1 MREPYWGVPLA
12 DFIHLKVRSA
22 YSLTEG
28 ANKVDKIV
36 SLAKEAGMPAVA
48 VTDRN
53 NLFGALEFS
62 QYAAKAGIQPIVG
75 VDLAI
80 RREEEGGVA
89 VASKL
94 LTVDWLTLL
103 AQNEDGYTN
112 LMRLVSRAHLDF
124 KAGSTAALPFDE
136 LVGQTEGLLAFSGSP
151 ASALGRLLGAGQG
164 PAAEHQLERLARLFD
179 GRLYLEVQ
187 RHGEDNERRIEGPL
201 IDLAYAKGLPLI
213 GTNDVHYP
221 KAAMHAAHDV
231 LLCIEQGA
239 HIDDPNRRRLSGEHY
254 FKSAEQMREVFADLP
269 EACDNT
275 LVVAQRCAYMPEPRK
290 PILPSYTK
298 LKGRSEGEA
307 LRDLARGGLDELRTL
322 GRLAANIEF
331 AKYEERLV
339 YELDMI
345 EKMGFA
351 GYFLIVADFIQW
363 AKDHDVPVGPGRGS
377 GAGSLVAWSLKI
389 TDLDPLRWGLLFER
403 FLNPERV
410 SMPDF
415 DIDFCQDKR
424 DRVIRYVRDEY
435 GHDRV
440 AAIITFGK
448 LQARAVLRDVGRV
461 LGMPYGQV
469 DRICKLV
476 PNNPANPVTLGK
488 ALETEDL
495 LKEQYNADEEIKRL
509 IDLALQLEGLFRN
522 ASTHAAGVVIGDRP
536 LDQLVPLFRDTDS
549 KESLPATQ
557 FNMKWVEPAGLVKFD
572 FLGLKTLTVIEK
584 ACDFIGHDQIDI
596 AKLPL
601 DDRKT
606 FELLARGDGSG
617 VFQLEGNGMRD
628 VLRKMKPDRFE
639 DIIAVVALY
648 RPGPMENIPS
658 YIKRKHGEEEPDYL
672 HPLLEGILKETYGIM
687 IYQEQVMQIAQVLS
701 GYSLGGADLLR
712 RAMGKKIQAEMDAQ
726 RALFVEGAE
735 KNNVRPDK
743 ASSIFDQVNKFAGY
757 GFNKSH
763 AAAYAL
769 VCYQTAYLKANHPVE
784 FFAATMTLDMGNVE
798 KLNGYRRDLD
808 KIGVELLP
816 PDVNKSTAEFTVEK
830 TEDGKKAIRYALAAI
845 KGVGKEAMNR
855 LVEERAEK
863 GPFKDLFDFA
873 ERLDQRVLNKRLLES
888 LVKAGAFDTLNKN
901 RAQTFAAV
909 EALTRHSQATHES
922 RGSNQNN
929 LFGDDTAQRR
939 PQLAKVPDWA
949 PMERLQNEFAAI
961 GFYLSS
967 HPLASYEK
975 SLQRLG
981 VSRAADLPA
990 LLARGTPGRIKLAG
1004 TVIDRMER
1012 TSAKGNRFAFLQC
1025 SDQSGAF
1032 ECVMFSELLSS
1043 KRNLLEAGQAILISV
1058 DGRLDGEQVKLTAQS
1073 VEKLEDAVA
1082 NSAAGLRIVITDP
1095 MALEALRKAL
1105 EGKRGRGR
1113 VTLVVPM
1120 PEDSEAE
1127 ITLPGTY
1134 SIAGGLRDTIGSL
1147 QGVENVEEI

>member
-1 MREPYWGVPLA
+1 MAIA

-28 ANKVDKIV
+28 ANKVDTIV
-36 SLAKEAGMPAVA
+36 SLAKAESMPAVA

-62 QYAAKAGIQPIVG
+62 QYASKSGIQPIVG
-75 VDLAI
+75 CDLGI
-80 RREEEGGVA
+80 RREEEGGIA
-89 VASKL
+89 TASKL
-94 LTVDWLTLL
+94 LAIDWLTVLV
-103 AQNEDGYTN
+103 QSEQGYLN
-112 LMRLVSRAHLDF
+112 LMRLVSRAHLEF
-124 KAGSTAALPFDE
+124 KVGSVSGLHLADLK
-136 LVGQTEGLLAFSGSP
+136 GSTEGLLAITGSVGSGV
-151 ASALGRLLGAGQG
+151 GRLLAAGQT
-164 PAAEHQLERLARLFD
+164 PAATHLLERLQKLFD
-179 GRLYLEVQ
+179 GRLYLELQ
-187 RHGEDNERRIEGPL
+187 RHGEEVERRIEEPL
-201 IDLAYAKGLPLI
+201 VDLAYERSLPLVA
-213 GTNDVHYP
+213 TNDVHFP
-221 KAAMHAAHDV
+221 KASMYEAHDV
-231 LLCIEQGA
+231 LLCIEQGV
-239 HIDDPNRRRLSGEHY
+239 HIEDPNRRRLTPEHY
-254 FKSAEQMREVFADLP
+254 FKPAAAMRELFSDLP

-275 LVVAQRCAYMPEPRK
+275 LVIAQRCAYMPTPRK

-298 LKGRSEGEA
+298 LEGRSEGEA
-307 LRDLARGGLDELRTL
+307 LRDLARRGLDELKQL
-322 GRLAANIEF
+322 GRLAENITFER
-331 AKYEERLV
+331 YTERLT

-363 AKDHDVPVGPGRGS
+363 AKDNGVPVGPGRGS
-377 GAGSLVAWSLKI
+377 GAGSLVAWSLKV

-476 PNNPANPVTLGK
+476 PNNPANPVTLAK
-488 ALETEDL
+488 ALETEQL
-495 LKEQYNADEEIKRL
+495 LKEQYSAEEEIKRL
-509 IDLALQLEGLFRN
+509 IDLALQLEGLYRN

-536 LDQLVPLFRDTDS
+536 LEQLVALYRDTDS
-549 KESLPATQ
+549 KDSLPATQ
-557 FNMKWVEPAGLVKFD
+557 FNMKWVETAGLVKFD

-584 ACDFIGHDQIDI
+584 ACDFIGRDKINI

-601 DDRKT
+601 DDRKS

-658 YIKRKHGEEEPDYL
+658 YIKRKHGEEAPDYL

-701 GYSLGGADLLR
+701 GYTLGGADLLR
-712 RAMGKKIQAEMDAQ
+712 RAMGKKIQSEMDAQ
-726 RALFVEGAE
+726 RASFIEGAE
-735 KNNVRPDK
+735 KNGVKKDK
-743 ASSIFDQVNKFAGY
+743 ASSIFDQVDKFAGY

-798 KLNGYRRDLD
+798 KLNGYRRDLE

-816 PDVNKSTAEFTVEK
+816 PDVNRSSAEFTVEL
-830 TEDGKKAIRYALAAI
+830 DANGKKAIRYALAAI
-845 KGVGKEAMNR
+845 KGVGREAMSR
-855 LVEERAEK
+855 LAEERVEN

-873 ERLDQRVLNKRLLES
+873 ERLDQRVINKRLTES
-888 LVKAGAFDTLNKN
+888 LVRAGAFDTLNKN

-922 RGSNQNN
+922 RGSDQNS

-939 PQLAKVPDWA
+939 PQLPKVPDWA
-949 PMERLQNEFAAI
+949 PMERLQQEFSAI

-967 HPLASYEK
+967 HPLAAYER

-981 VSRAADLPA
+981 VCRAADLPA

-1012 TSAKGNRFAFLQC
+1012 TSAKGNRFAFVQC

-1032 ECVMFSELLSS
+1032 ELTVFSELLGS
-1043 KRNLLEAGQAILISV
+1043 KRNLLEAGQAVLISA
-1058 DGRLDGEQVKLTAQS
+1058 DGRLDGEQVKLTAQT
-1073 VEKLEDAVA
+1073 VEKLDDAVA
-1082 NSAAGLRIVITDP
+1082 NAAAGLRIVISDP
-1095 MALEALRKAL
+1095 VALEALRKAL
-1105 EGKRGRGR
+1105 DGKRGRGR

-1120 PEDSEAE
+1120 NDESEAE
-1127 ITLPGTY
+1127 VILPGTY
-1134 SIAGGLRDTIGSL
+1134 SIAGGLRDVIGSL
-1147 QGVENVEEI
+1147 PGIAQVEEI

>member
-1 MREPYWGVPLA
+1 MAIA

-36 SLAKEAGMPAVA
+36 SLAKQAEMPAVA

-80 RREEEGGVA
+80 RRDEEGGVA
-89 VASKL
+89 TTSKL
-94 LTVDWLTLL
+94 PTVDWLTLL
-103 AQNEDGYTN
+103 AQNEDGYKN
-112 LMRLVSRAHLDF
+112 LMRLVSRAHLEF

-164 PAAEHQLERLARLFD
+164 PAAEHQLERLARLFE

-239 HIDDPNRRRLSGEHY
+239 HIDDPNRRRLTGEHF

-290 PILPSYTK
+290 PILPRYTK

-307 LRDLARGGLDELRTL
+307 LRDLARGGLEELRTL
-322 GRLAANIEF
+322 GRLAADIEF

-584 ACDFIGHDQIDI
+584 ACDFIGHDRIDI

-735 KNNVRPDK
+735 KNNVKADK

-816 PDVNKSTAEFTVEK
+816 PDVNRSTAEFTVEK
-830 TEDGKKAIRYALAAI
+830 SDDGRKAIRYALAAI

-855 LVEERAEK
+855 LVEERHEK

-888 LVKAGAFDTLNKN
+888 LVKAGAFDSLNKN

-939 PQLAKVPDWA
+939 PQLPKVPDWA

-967 HPLASYEK
+967 HPLASYER

-1012 TSAKGNRFAFLQC
+1012 TSVKGNRFAFLQC

-1082 NSAAGLRIVITDP
+1082 NSAAGLRIVISDP
-1095 MALEALRKAL
+1095 VALEALRKAL

-1113 VTLVVPM
+1113 VTLVVPL
-1120 PEDSEAE
+1120 EKEESEAE
-1127 ITLPGTY
+1127 VTLPGTY

-1147 QGVENVEEI
+1147 PGIAQVEEI

>member
-1 MREPYWGVPLA
+1 
-12 DFIHLKVRSA
+12 
-22 YSLTEG
+22 
-28 ANKVDKIV
+28 
-36 SLAKEAGMPAVA
+36 
-48 VTDRN
+48 
-53 NLFGALEFS
+53 
-62 QYAAKAGIQPIVG
+62 
-75 VDLAI
+75 
-80 RREEEGGVA
+80 
-89 VASKL
+89 
-94 LTVDWLTLL
+94 
-103 AQNEDGYTN
+103 
-112 LMRLVSRAHLDF
+112 
-124 KAGSTAALPFDE
+124 
-136 LVGQTEGLLAFSGSP
+136 
-151 ASALGRLLGAGQG
+151 
-164 PAAEHQLERLARLFD
+164 
-179 GRLYLEVQ
+179 
-187 RHGEDNERRIEGPL
+187 
-201 IDLAYAKGLPLI
+201 
-213 GTNDVHYP
+213 
-221 KAAMHAAHDV
+221 
-231 LLCIEQGA
+231 
-239 HIDDPNRRRLSGEHY
+239 
-254 FKSAEQMREVFADLP
+254 
-269 EACDNT
+269 
-275 LVVAQRCAYMPEPRK
+275 
-290 PILPSYTK
+290 
-298 LKGRSEGEA
+298 
-307 LRDLARGGLDELRTL
+307 
-322 GRLAANIEF
+322 
-331 AKYEERLV
+331 
-339 YELDMI
+339 
-345 EKMGFA
+345 
-351 GYFLIVADFIQW
+351 
-363 AKDHDVPVGPGRGS
+363 
-377 GAGSLVAWSLKI
+377 
-389 TDLDPLRWGLLFER
+389 
-403 FLNPERV
+403 
-410 SMPDF
+410 
-415 DIDFCQDKR
+415 
-424 DRVIRYVRDEY
+424 
-435 GHDRV
+435 
-440 AAIITFGK
+440 
-448 LQARAVLRDVGRV
+448 
-461 LGMPYGQV
+461 
-469 DRICKLV
+469 
-476 PNNPANPVTLGK
+476 
-488 ALETEDL
+488 
-495 LKEQYNADEEIKRL
+495 
-509 IDLALQLEGLFRN
+509 
-522 ASTHAAGVVIGDRP
+522 
-536 LDQLVPLFRDTDS
+536 
-549 KESLPATQ
+549 
-557 FNMKWVEPAGLVKFD
+557 
-572 FLGLKTLTVIEK
+572 
-584 ACDFIGHDQIDI
+584 
-596 AKLPL
+596 
-601 DDRKT
+601 
-606 FELLARGDGSG
+606 
-617 VFQLEGNGMRD
+617 MRD

-658 YIKRKHGEEEPDYL
+658 YIKRKHGEETPDYL

-726 RALFVEGAE
+726 RVSFIEGAE
-735 KNNVRPDK
+735 KNNVKADK

-830 TEDGKKAIRYALAAI
+830 TEDGRKAIRYALAAI

-888 LVKAGAFDTLNKN
+888 LVKAGAFDSLNKN
-901 RAQTFAAV
+901 RAQTFATV

-939 PQLAKVPDWA
+939 PQLPKVPDWA

-967 HPLASYEK
+967 HPLASYER

-1082 NSAAGLRIVITDP
+1082 NSAAGLRIVISDP
-1095 MALEALRKAL
+1095 VALEALRKAL

-1113 VTLVVPM
+1113 VTLVVPL
-1120 PEDSEAE
+1120 EKEESEAE
-1127 ITLPGTY
+1127 VTLPGTY

-1147 QGVENVEEI
+1147 PGIAQVEEI

>member
-1 MREPYWGVPLA
+1 MAIA
-12 DFIHLKVRSA
+12 DFVHLKVRSA

-36 SLAKEAGMPAVA
+36 SLAKENAMPAVG

-62 QYAAKAGIQPIVG
+62 QYAAKGGIQPITG
-75 VDLAI
+75 CELGI
-80 RREEEGGVA
+80 RREDGTGNGPPGKIVPA
-89 VASKL
+89 
-94 LTVDWLTLL
+94 DWLTLL
-103 AQNEDGYTN
+103 VQNETGYRN
-112 LMRLVSRAHLDF
+112 LMRLVSRAHLEF
-124 KAGSTAALPFDE
+124 KAGSLSALPLAE
-136 LVGQTEGLLAFSGSP
+136 LEGNTEGLLALAGYAS
-151 ASALGRLLGAGQG
+151 SALGRLLLTGQM
-164 PAAEHQLERLARLFD
+164 PAATHQLERLQSLFD
-179 GRLYLEVQ
+179 GRLYIELQ
-187 RHGEDNERRIEGPL
+187 RHGEDAERRIEPAL
-201 IDLAYAKGLPLI
+201 LDLAYERGVPLVA
-213 GTNDVHYP
+213 TNDVHYP
-221 KAAMHAAHDV
+221 KAAMYEAHDV

-239 HIDDPNRRRLSGEHY
+239 HIEDPNRRRLTPEHY
-254 FKSAEQMREVFADLP
+254 FKSAAQMRELFADLP

-275 LVVAQRCAYMPEPRK
+275 LTIARRCAYMPAPRK
-290 PILPSYTK
+290 PILPRYTK
-298 LKGRSEGEA
+298 LADRTEKEA
-307 LRDLARGGLDELRTL
+307 LTEMAETGLMALKQG
-322 GRLAANIEF
+322 GRLSPDIEF
-331 AKYEERLV
+331 KAYQDRLG

-345 EKMGFA
+345 DKMGFS

-377 GAGSLVAWSLKI
+377 GAGSLVAWALKV
-389 TDLDPLRWGLLFER
+389 TDLDPLRWGLIFER

-424 DRVIRYVRDEY
+424 DQVIRYVRDEY

-476 PNNPANPVTLGK
+476 PNNPAKPVTLAQ
-488 ALETEDL
+488 ALESEQL
-495 LKEQYNADEEIKRL
+495 LKEQYAADDEIKRL
-509 IDLALQLEGLFRN
+509 IDLALQLEGLYRN

-536 LDQLVPLFRDTDS
+536 LDQLVPLFRDTDN
-549 KESLPATQ
+549 KDSLPATQ

-584 ACDFIGHDQIDI
+584 ACDLIGRDKIDI

-606 FELLARGDGSG
+606 YELLARGDSLG
-617 VFQLEGNGMRD
+617 VFQIEGSGMRD
-628 VLRKMKPDRFE
+628 VLRKLKPDRFE

-658 YIKRKHGEEEPDYL
+658 YIKRKHGEEQPDYL

-701 GYSLGGADLLR
+701 GYTLGGADLLR

-726 RALFVEGAE
+726 RAQFIEGAKRNGVEGG
-735 KNNVRPDK
+735 R
-743 ASSIFDQVNKFAGY
+743 ASSIFDQVDKFAGY

-784 FFAATMTLDMGNVE
+784 FFAASMTLDMGNA
-798 KLNGYRRDLD
+798 D
-808 KIGVELLP
+808 KIGNFRRELERLQIPLLP
-816 PDVNKSTAEFTVEK
+816 PDINKSMAEFAVEQA
-830 TEDGKKAIRYALAAI
+830 EGKLGVRYALAAI
-845 KGVGKEAMNR
+845 KGVGREAMNR
-855 LVEERAEK
+855 LTEERQAN
-863 GPFKDLFDFA
+863 GPFKDLFDVA
-873 ERLDQRVLNKRLLES
+873 ERLDQRVINKRLLES
-888 LVKAGAFDTLNKN
+888 LVKAGAFDSLNKN
-901 RAQTFAAV
+901 RAQTFGAV
-909 EALTRHSQATHES
+909 EALSRHSQATHES
-922 RGSNQNN
+922 RGSNQNS

-939 PQLAKVPDWA
+939 PQLPKVPDWA
-949 PMERLQNEFAAI
+949 PMERLQNEFTAI

-967 HPLASYEK
+967 HPLAAYER
-975 SLQRLG
+975 SLERLR
-981 VSRAADLPA
+981 VTRAADLQA
-990 LLARGTPGRIKLAG
+990 LLTRGVSGRIRLAG
-1004 TVIDRMER
+1004 TVIDRQER
-1012 TSAKGNRFAFLQC
+1012 TSAKGNRFAFVQC

-1032 ECVMFSELLSS
+1032 ELTVFSELLGS
-1043 KRNLLEAGQAILISV
+1043 KRNLLEAGQAILASA
-1058 DGRLDGEQVKLTAQS
+1058 DGRLDGEQVKLTAQT
-1073 VEKLEDAVA
+1073 VEKLDDAVA
-1082 NSAAGLRIVITDP
+1082 NAAAGLRIELSDP
-1095 MALEALRKAL
+1095 GALEPLRKAL
-1105 EGKRGRGR
+1105 EGKRGRSR

-1120 PEDSEAE
+1120 PDDAEAE
-1127 ITLPGTY
+1127 VTLPGSY
-1134 SIAGGLRDTIGSL
+1134 SIAAGLRDTIGGL
-1147 QGVENVEEI
+1147 PGIAQVEEI

>member
-1 MREPYWGVPLA
+1 MAIA

-28 ANKVDKIV
+28 ANKVDTIV
-36 SLAKEAGMPAVA
+36 SLAKAETMPAVA

-62 QYAAKAGIQPIVG
+62 QYASKSGIQPIVG
-75 VDLAI
+75 CDLGI
-80 RREEEGGVA
+80 RREEEGGIA
-89 VASKL
+89 TTSKL
-94 LTVDWLTLL
+94 LAIDWLTLL
-103 AQNEDGYTN
+103 VQNETGYLN
-112 LMRLVSRAHLDF
+112 LMRLVSRAHLEF
-124 KAGSTAALPFDE
+124 KVGSVSGLHLADLE
-136 LVGQTEGLLAFSGSP
+136 GSTEGLLAVTGSVGSGV
-151 ASALGRLLGAGQG
+151 GRLLAAGQT
-164 PAAEHQLERLARLFD
+164 PAATHLLERLQKLFD
-179 GRLYLEVQ
+179 GRLYLELQ
-187 RHGEDNERRIEGPL
+187 RHGEEIERRIEEPL
-201 IDLAYAKGLPLI
+201 VDLAYERSLPLVA
-213 GTNDVHYP
+213 TNDVHFP
-221 KAAMHAAHDV
+221 KASMYEAHDV

-239 HIDDPNRRRLSGEHY
+239 HIEDPNRRRLTPEHY
-254 FKSAEQMREVFADLP
+254 FKPAAAMRELFSDLP

-275 LVVAQRCAYMPEPRK
+275 LVIAQRCAYMPTPRK

-298 LKGRSEGEA
+298 LDGRSEGEA
-307 LRDLARGGLDELRTL
+307 LRDLAKRGLDELKQL
-322 GRLAANIEF
+322 GRLAENITFER
-331 AKYEERLV
+331 YTERLT

-363 AKDHDVPVGPGRGS
+363 AKDNGVPVGPGRGS
-377 GAGSLVAWSLKI
+377 GAGSLVAWSLKV

-476 PNNPANPVTLGK
+476 PNNPANPVTLAK
-488 ALETEDL
+488 ALETEQL
-495 LKEQYNADEEIKRL
+495 LKEQYSAEEEIKRL
-509 IDLALQLEGLFRN
+509 IDLALQLEGLYRN

-536 LDQLVPLFRDTDS
+536 LEQLVALYRDTDS
-549 KESLPATQ
+549 KDSLPATQ
-557 FNMKWVEPAGLVKFD
+557 FNMKWVETAGLVKFD

-584 ACDFIGHDQIDI
+584 ACDFIGRDKINI
-596 AKLPL
+596 ARLPL
-601 DDRKT
+601 DDRKS

-658 YIKRKHGEEEPDYL
+658 YIKRKHGEEAPDYL

-701 GYSLGGADLLR
+701 GYTLGGADLLR
-712 RAMGKKIQAEMDAQ
+712 RAMGKKIQSEMDAQ
-726 RALFVEGAE
+726 RASFIEGAE
-735 KNNVRPDK
+735 KNGVKKDK
-743 ASSIFDQVNKFAGY
+743 ASSIFDQVDKFAGY

-798 KLNGYRRDLD
+798 KLNGYRRDLE

-816 PDVNKSTAEFTVEK
+816 PDVNRSSAEFTVER
-830 TEDGKKAIRYALAAI
+830 DANGKKAIRYALAAI
-845 KGVGKEAMNR
+845 KGVGREAMNR
-855 LVEERAEK
+855 LTEERQEN

-873 ERLDQRVLNKRLLES
+873 ERLDQRVINKRLTES
-888 LVKAGAFDTLNKN
+888 LVRAGAFDTLNKN

-922 RGSNQNN
+922 RGSDQNS

-939 PQLAKVPDWA
+939 PQLPKVPDWA
-949 PMERLQNEFAAI
+949 PMERLQQEFSAI

-967 HPLASYEK
+967 HPLAAYER

-981 VSRAADLPA
+981 VCRAADLPA

-1012 TSAKGNRFAFLQC
+1012 TSAKGNRFAFVQC

-1032 ECVMFSELLSS
+1032 ELTVFSELLGS
-1043 KRNLLEAGQAILISV
+1043 KRNLLEAGQAVLISA
-1058 DGRLDGEQVKLTAQS
+1058 DGRLDGEQVKLTAQT
-1073 VEKLEDAVA
+1073 VEKLDDAVA
-1082 NSAAGLRIVITDP
+1082 NAAAGLRIVISDP
-1095 MALEALRKAL
+1095 VALEALRKAL
-1105 EGKRGRGR
+1105 DGKRGRGR

-1120 PEDSEAE
+1120 TDESEAE
-1127 ITLPGTY
+1127 VTLPGTY
-1134 SIAGGLRDTIGSL
+1134 SIAGGLRDVIGSL
-1147 QGVENVEEI
+1147 PGIAQVEEI

>member
-1 MREPYWGVPLA
+1 VAIA
-12 DFIHLKVRSA
+12 DFVHLKVRSA

-28 ANKVDKIV
+28 ANKIDSIV
-36 SLAKEAGMPAVA
+36 SLAKQHAMPAVA

-75 VDLAI
+75 CDLAI
-80 RREEEGGVA
+80 RREEEGGIAA
-89 VASKL
+89 VSKVPL
-94 LTVDWLTLL
+94 ADWLTLL
-103 AQNEDGYTN
+103 VQDERGYLN
-112 LMRLVSRAHLDF
+112 LMRLVSHAHLEF
-124 KAGSTAALPFDE
+124 KTGSLAALPLGALE
-136 LVGQTEGLLAFSGSP
+136 EHCKGLLALTGSTG
-151 ASALGRLLGAGQG
+151 SSLGRLLAAGQG
-164 PAAEHQLERLARLFD
+164 PAAEHLLDRLQKLFD
-179 GRLYLEVQ
+179 DRLYIELQ
-187 RHGEDNERRIEGPL
+187 RHGEDGERRIEGPL
-201 IDLAYAKGLPLI
+201 IDLAYARGLPLV
-213 GTNDVHYP
+213 GTNDVHFP
-221 KAAMHAAHDV
+221 KAAMHEAHDV

-239 HIDDPNRRRLSGEHY
+239 HIDDPNRRRLTDQHY
-254 FKSAEQMREVFADLP
+254 FKSAEEMRQAFADLP
-269 EACDNT
+269 EACDNS
-275 LVVAQRCAYMPEPRK
+275 LVIARRCAYMPAPRK

-298 LKGRSEGEA
+298 LAGRSEGEA
-307 LRDLARGGLDELRTL
+307 LRALARSGLDELKQA
-322 GRLAANIEF
+322 GRLADDVTF
-331 AKYEERLV
+331 DRYEQRLA

-345 EKMGFA
+345 ERMGFA

-476 PNNPANPVTLGK
+476 PNNPANPVTLAK
-488 ALETEDL
+488 ALESEQL
-495 LKEQYNADEEIKRL
+495 LKEQYTADEEIKRL
-509 IDLALQLEGLFRN
+509 IDLALQLEGLYRN

-536 LDQLVPLFRDTDS
+536 LEELVPLFRDTDN

-557 FNMKWVEPAGLVKFD
+557 FNMKWVETAGLVKFD

-584 ACDFIGHDQIDI
+584 ACDLIGRDRIDI

-601 DDRKT
+601 DDRKS

-628 VLRKMKPDRFE
+628 VLRKLKPDRFE

-658 YIKRKHGEEEPDYL
+658 YIRRKHGEETPDYL
-672 HPLLEGILKETYGIM
+672 HPMLEGILKETYGIM

-701 GYSLGGADLLR
+701 GYTLGGADLLR
-712 RAMGKKIQAEMDAQ
+712 RAMGKKIKSEMDAQ
-726 RALFVEGAE
+726 RATFIEGAKSNGVPE
-735 KNNVRPDK
+735 AK
-743 ASSIFDQVNKFAGY
+743 ASSIFDQVDKFAGY

-784 FFAATMTLDMGNVE
+784 FFAATMTLDMGNVD
-798 KLNGYRRDLD
+798 KLNGYRRDLE

-816 PDVNKSTAEFTVEK
+816 PDVTRSSAEFTVER
-830 TEDGKKAIRYALAAI
+830 TPEGKKAIRYALAAI
-845 KGVGKEAMNR
+845 KGVGREAMNR
-855 LVEERAEK
+855 LTEEREGK
-863 GPFKDLFDFA
+863 GRFENLFDFA

-888 LVKAGAFDTLNKN
+888 LVKAGAFDSLNKN
-901 RAQTFAAV
+901 RAQTFGAI
-909 EALTRHSQATHES
+909 EALARHSQATHEA
-922 RGSNQNN
+922 RVSNQNS

-939 PQLAKVPDWA
+939 PQLPKVPDWP

-967 HPLASYEK
+967 HPLAAYER

-990 LLARGTPGRIKLAG
+990 LLARGAPGRIKLAG
-1004 TVIDRMER
+1004 TVVDRQER
-1012 TSAKGNRFAFLQC
+1012 TSAKGNRFAFVQC

-1032 ECVMFSELLSS
+1032 ELTVFSELLGS
-1043 KRNLLEAGQAILISV
+1043 KRNLLEAGQAILISA
-1058 DGRLDGEQVKLTAQS
+1058 DGRLDGEQVKLTAQT
-1073 VEKLEDAVA
+1073 VDKLDDAVA
-1082 NSAAGLRIVITDP
+1082 NAAAGLRIVLSDP
-1095 MALEALRKAL
+1095 TALEALRKAL

-1113 VTLVVPM
+1113 VMLVVPM
-1120 PEDSEAE
+1120 RDEAE
-1127 ITLPGTY
+1127 AEVTLPGSY
-1134 SIAGGLRDTIGSL
+1134 SVAGGLRDAIGSL
-1147 QGVENVEEI
+1147 PGVMQVEEI

>member
-1 MREPYWGVPLA
+1 MALA

-28 ANKVDKIV
+28 ANKVDKV
-36 SLAKEAGMPAVA
+36 VALAKEQAMPAVA
-48 VTDRN
+48 ITDRG
-53 NLFGALEFS
+53 NLFGALEFA
-62 QYAAKAGIQPIVG
+62 QYASKAGIQPIIG
-75 VDLAI
+75 CDLAI
-80 RREEEGGVA
+80 RREEESGVA
-89 VASKL
+89 SNSKIVL
-94 LTVDWLTLL
+94 VDWLALL
-103 AQNEDGYTN
+103 VQSEAGYLN
-112 LMRLVSRAHLDF
+112 LMRLVSRAHLEF
-124 KAGSTAALPFDE
+124 KTGSIAALPLLE
-136 LVGQTEGLLAFSGSP
+136 LEGHTEGLLAMTGSTG
-151 ASALGRLLGAGQG
+151 STVGRMLGGGQG
-164 PAAEHQLERLARLFD
+164 PAAAHQLDRLHKLFGD
-179 GRLYLEVQ
+179 RLYIEVQ
-187 RHGEDNERRIEGPL
+187 RHGEDSERRIEAPL
-201 IDLAYAKGLPLI
+201 LDLAYAKGIPLI
-213 GTNDVHYP
+213 GTNDVHFP
-221 KAAMHAAHDV
+221 KKSMYEAHDV
-231 LLCIEQGA
+231 LLCIEQGV
-239 HIDDPNRRRLSGEHY
+239 HIDDPNRRRLTPEHY
-254 FKSAEQMREVFADLP
+254 FKSAAEMREVFADLP

-275 LVVAQRCAYMPEPRK
+275 MVVAQRCAYMPMPRK

-298 LKGRSEGEA
+298 LEGRSEGEA
-307 LRDLARGGLDELRTL
+307 LRALAREGLAELKGL
-322 GRLAANIEF
+322 GRLAADIDF
-331 AKYEERLV
+331 TKYEERLV

-363 AKDHDVPVGPGRGS
+363 AKDNGVPVGPGRGS

-476 PNNPANPVTLGK
+476 PNNPAKPVTLAE
-488 ALETEDL
+488 ALQTEQL
-495 LKEQYNADEEIKRL
+495 LKDQYSAEEEIKRL
-509 IDLALQLEGLFRN
+509 IDLALQLEGLYRN

-536 LDQLVPLFRDTDS
+536 LDQLVPLFRDTES

-557 FNMKWVEPAGLVKFD
+557 FNMKWVETAGLVKFD

-584 ACDFIGHDQIDI
+584 ACDLIGRDKIDI
-596 AKLPL
+596 PKLPL
-601 DDRKT
+601 DDKKT

-628 VLRKMKPDRFE
+628 VLRKLKPDRFE

-658 YIKRKHGEEEPDYL
+658 YIKRKHREEEPDYL
-672 HPLLEGILKETYGIM
+672 HPLLEGILKETHGVM

-701 GYSLGGADLLR
+701 GYTLGGADLLR
-712 RAMGKKIQAEMDAQ
+712 RAMGKKIQSEMDAQ
-726 RALFVEGAE
+726 RQSFIEGAE
-735 KNNVRPDK
+735 KNGVKSDR
-743 ASSIFDQVNKFAGY
+743 ASSIFDQVDKFAGY

-808 KIGVELLP
+808 KLGIELLP
-816 PDVNKSTAEFTVEK
+816 PDVTRSSGEFTVEK
-830 TEDGKKAIRYALAAI
+830 TPDGKKAIRYALAAI
-845 KGVGKEAMNR
+845 KGVGREAMNR
-855 LVEERAEK
+855 LVEEREAN
-863 GPFKDLFDFA
+863 GPFKTLFDVA
-873 ERLDQRVLNKRLLES
+873 ERLDQRVINKRLLES
-888 LVKAGAFDTLNKN
+888 LAKAGAFEGLNKN
-901 RAQTFAAV
+901 RAQTFATI
-909 EALTRHSQATHES
+909 EALTRHSAATHEQ
-922 RGSNQNN
+922 RGSNQDS

-939 PQLAKVPDWA
+939 PQLPKVPDWA
-949 PMERLQNEFAAI
+949 PMEKLQHEFSAI

-967 HPLASYEK
+967 HPLAAYER

-981 VSRAADLPA
+981 VCRSADLAA

-1004 TVIDRMER
+1004 TVIDRSER
-1012 TSAKGNRFAFLQC
+1012 TSAKGNRFAFVQC

-1032 ECVMFSELLSS
+1032 ELMVFSEVLSS
-1043 KRNLLEAGQAILISV
+1043 KRPLLEPGQAILVSV
-1058 DGRLDGEQVKLTAQS
+1058 DGRLDGEQVKLLAQN

-1082 NSAAGLRIVITDP
+1082 NSAAGLRIAISDP
-1095 MALEALRKAL
+1095 SVLEALRKTL
-1105 EGKRGRGR
+1105 DGKKGRGR
-1113 VTLVVPM
+1113 VTLVVPLQ
-1120 PEDSEAE
+1120 EETEAE
-1127 ITLPGTY
+1127 VTLPGTY
-1134 SIAGGLRDTIGSL
+1134 SIAGGLRDIIGML
-1147 QGVENVEEI
+1147 PGVAQVEEI

>member
-1 MREPYWGVPLA
+1 VALA

-28 ANKVDKIV
+28 ANKVDRIV
-36 SLAKEAGMPAVA
+36 ALAKENAMPAVA

-53 NLFGALEFS
+53 NLFGALEFA
-62 QYAAKAGIQPIVG
+62 QYAAKGGIQPITG
-75 VDLAI
+75 CELGI
-80 RREEEGGVA
+80 RREDGPGNLPPGKMLPA
-89 VASKL
+89 
-94 LTVDWLTLL
+94 DWLTLL
-103 AQNEDGYTN
+103 VQNETGYRN
-112 LMRLVSRAHLDF
+112 LMRLVSRAHLEF
-124 KAGSTAALPFDE
+124 KAGSLSALPLSE
-136 LVGQTEGLLAFSGSP
+136 LDGNTDGLLALVGYAASG
-151 ASALGRLLGAGQG
+151 LGRLLLAGQT
-164 PAAEHQLERLARLFD
+164 PAATHQIERLQALFD
-179 GRLYLEVQ
+179 GRLYIELQ
-187 RHGEDNERRIEGPL
+187 RHGEEAERRIEPAL
-201 IDLAYAKGLPLI
+201 LDLAFARGLPLVA
-213 GTNDVHYP
+213 TNDVHFP
-221 KAAMHAAHDV
+221 KASMYEAHDV

-239 HIDDPNRRRLSGEHY
+239 HIEDPNRRRLTPEHF

-275 LVVAQRCAYMPEPRK
+275 LTVARRCAYMPTPRK
-290 PILPSYTK
+290 PILPRYTK
-298 LKGRSEGEA
+298 LANRTEKEA
-307 LRDLARGGLDELRTL
+307 LTEMAEGGLAALREG
-322 GRLAANIEF
+322 GRLASDIAFE
-331 AKYEERLV
+331 AYRERLA

-345 EKMGFA
+345 DRMGFS

-363 AKDHDVPVGPGRGS
+363 AKDHGVPVGPGRGS

-476 PNNPANPVTLGK
+476 PNNPAKPVTLAQ
-488 ALETEDL
+488 ALESEQL
-495 LKEQYNADEEIKRL
+495 LKEQYAADEEIKRL
-509 IDLALQLEGLFRN
+509 IDLALQLEGLYRN

-536 LDQLVPLFRDTDS
+536 LDQLVPLFRDTDN

-584 ACDFIGHDQIDI
+584 ACDLIGRDKIDI

-601 DDRKT
+601 DDRRT
-606 FELLARGDGSG
+606 FELLARGDSLG
-617 VFQLEGNGMRD
+617 VFQIEGSGMRD
-628 VLRKMKPDRFE
+628 VLRKLRPDRFE

-658 YIKRKHGEEEPDYL
+658 YIKRKHGEEQPDYL
-672 HPLLEGILKETYGIM
+672 HPMLEGILKETYGIM

-701 GYSLGGADLLR
+701 GYTLGGADLLR

-726 RALFVEGAE
+726 RAAFVEGAK
-735 KNNVRPDK
+735 KNGVQEGR
-743 ASSIFDQVNKFAGY
+743 ASSIFDQVDKFAGY

-784 FFAATMTLDMGNVE
+784 FFAASMTLDMGNA
-798 KLNGYRRDLD
+798 D
-808 KIGVELLP
+808 KIGNFRRELERLQIPLLP
-816 PDVNKSTAEFTVEK
+816 PDINRSMAEFAVER
-830 TEDGKKAIRYALAAI
+830 TPEGKLGVRYALAAI
-845 KGVGKEAMNR
+845 KGVGRDAMSR
-855 LVEERAEK
+855 LTEERQTN
-863 GPFKDLFDFA
+863 GPFKGLFDLA
-873 ERLDQRVLNKRLLES
+873 ERLDQRVINKRLLES
-888 LVKAGAFDTLNKN
+888 LAKAGAFDSLNRN
-901 RAQTFAAV
+901 RAQSFGAV

-922 RGSNQNN
+922 RGSNQNS

-939 PQLAKVPDWA
+939 PPLPKVPDWA

-967 HPLASYEK
+967 HPLAAYER
-975 SLQRLG
+975 SLERLR
-981 VSRAADLPA
+981 VTRAADLQA
-990 LLARGTPGRIKLAG
+990 LLARGVPGRIKLAG
-1004 TVIDRMER
+1004 TVIDRQER
-1012 TSAKGNRFAFLQC
+1012 TSAKGNRFAFVQC

-1032 ECVMFSELLSS
+1032 ELTVFSELLGS
-1043 KRNLLEAGQAILISV
+1043 KRNLLEAGQAVLVSA
-1058 DGRLDGEQVKLTAQS
+1058 DGRLDGDQVKLTAQT

-1082 NSAAGLRIVITDP
+1082 NAAAGLRIELSDP
-1095 MALEALRKAL
+1095 AALEPLRKAL

-1120 PEDSEAE
+1120 PDEAE
-1127 ITLPGTY
+1127 AEVTLPSTY
-1134 SIAGGLRDTIGSL
+1134 AIAAGLRDAIGGL
-1147 QGVENVEEI
+1147 PGVAQVEEI

>member
-1 MREPYWGVPLA
+1 MAIA

-28 ANKVDKIV
+28 ANKVDTIV
-36 SLAKEAGMPAVA
+36 SLAKAETMPAVA

-62 QYAAKAGIQPIVG
+62 QYASKSGIQPIIG
-75 VDLAI
+75 CDLGI
-80 RREEEGGVA
+80 RREEEGGIA
-89 VASKL
+89 TTGKL
-94 LTVDWLTLL
+94 LAIDWLTLL
-103 AQNEDGYTN
+103 VQSEQGYLN
-112 LMRLVSRAHLDF
+112 LMRLVSRAHLEF
-124 KAGSTAALPFDE
+124 KVGSVSGLPLADLE
-136 LVGQTEGLLAFSGSP
+136 GSTEGLLAVTGSVGSGV
-151 ASALGRLLGAGQG
+151 GRLLAAGQT
-164 PAAEHQLERLARLFD
+164 PAAAHLLERLQKLFD
-179 GRLYLEVQ
+179 GRLYLELQ
-187 RHGEDNERRIEGPL
+187 RHGEEIERRIEEPL
-201 IDLAYAKGLPLI
+201 VDAAYERGLPLVA
-213 GTNDVHYP
+213 TNDVHFP
-221 KAAMHAAHDV
+221 KASMYEAHDV

-239 HIDDPNRRRLSGEHY
+239 HIEDPNRRRLTPEHY
-254 FKSAEQMREVFADLP
+254 FKPAAAMRELFADLP

-275 LVVAQRCAYMPEPRK
+275 LVIAQRCAYMPTPRK

-298 LKGRSEGEA
+298 LEGRSEGEA
-307 LRDLARGGLDELRTL
+307 LRDLAKSGLDELKQL
-322 GRLAANIEF
+322 GRLAENITFER
-331 AKYEERLV
+331 YTERLT

-363 AKDHDVPVGPGRGS
+363 AKDNGVPVGPGRGS

-476 PNNPANPVTLGK
+476 PNNPANPVTLAK
-488 ALETEDL
+488 ALETEQL
-495 LKEQYNADEEIKRL
+495 LKEQYSADEEIKRL
-509 IDLALQLEGLFRN
+509 IDLALQLEGLYRN

-536 LDQLVPLFRDTDS
+536 LDKLVPLYRDTDS
-549 KESLPATQ
+549 KDSLPATQ
-557 FNMKWVEPAGLVKFD
+557 FNMKWVETAGLVKFD

-584 ACDFIGHDQIDI
+584 ACDLIGRDKINI

-601 DDRKT
+601 DDRKS

-701 GYSLGGADLLR
+701 GYTLGGADLLR

-726 RALFVEGAE
+726 RASFIEGAE
-735 KNNVRPDK
+735 KNGVKKDK
-743 ASSIFDQVNKFAGY
+743 ASSIFDQVDKFAGY

-798 KLNGYRRDLD
+798 KLNGYRRDLE

-816 PDVNKSTAEFTVEK
+816 PDVNRSSAEFTVEL
-830 TEDGKKAIRYALAAI
+830 DANGKKAIRYALAAI
-845 KGVGKEAMNR
+845 KGVGREAMVR
-855 LVEERAEK
+855 LTEERVENGA
-863 GPFKDLFDFA
+863 FKDLFDFA
-873 ERLDQRVLNKRLLES
+873 ERLDQRVINKRLVES
-888 LVKAGAFDTLNKN
+888 LVRAGAFDTLNKN

-922 RGSNQNN
+922 RGSDQNS

-939 PQLAKVPDWA
+939 PQLPKVPDWA
-949 PMERLQNEFAAI
+949 PMERLQQEFSAI

-967 HPLASYEK
+967 HPLAAYER

-981 VSRAADLPA
+981 VCRAADLPA

-1012 TSAKGNRFAFLQC
+1012 TSAKGNRFAFVQC

-1032 ECVMFSELLSS
+1032 ELTVFSELLGS
-1043 KRNLLEAGQAILISV
+1043 KRNLLEAGQAVLISA
-1058 DGRLDGEQVKLTAQS
+1058 DGRLDGEQVKLTAQT
-1073 VEKLEDAVA
+1073 VEKLDDAVA
-1082 NSAAGLRIVITDP
+1082 NAAAGLRIVISDP
-1095 MALEALRKAL
+1095 VALEALRKAL
-1105 EGKRGRGR
+1105 DGKRGRGR

-1120 PEDSEAE
+1120 NEESEAE
-1127 ITLPGTY
+1127 VTLPGTY
-1134 SIAGGLRDTIGSL
+1134 SIAGGLRDVIGSL
-1147 QGVENVEEI
+1147 PGIAQVEEI

>member
-1 MREPYWGVPLA
+1 
-12 DFIHLKVRSA
+12 
-22 YSLTEG
+22 
-28 ANKVDKIV
+28 
-36 SLAKEAGMPAVA
+36 MPAVA

-62 QYAAKAGIQPIVG
+62 QYAARAGIQPIVG
-75 VDLAI
+75 CDLAI
-80 RREEEGGVA
+80 RREEEGGIA
-89 VASKL
+89 TAGKL
-94 LTVDWLTLL
+94 PATDWLTLL
-103 AQNEDGYTN
+103 AQSERGYLN
-112 LMRLVSRAHLDF
+112 LMRLVSRAHLEF
-124 KAGSTAALPFDE
+124 KTGSTAALPLDD
-136 LVGQTEGLLAFSGSP
+136 LVGYTDGLLAFTGS
-151 ASALGRLLGAGQG
+151 AGSMLGRLLGGGQG
-164 PAAEHQLERLARLFD
+164 GTAEHHLARLQRMFD

-201 IDLAYAKGLPLI
+201 LDLAYARGLPI
-213 GTNDVHYP
+213 VGTNDVHFP
-221 KAAMHAAHDV
+221 KEAMYEAHDV
-231 LLCIEQGA
+231 LLCIEQGV
-239 HIDDPNRRRLSGEHY
+239 HIEDPNRRHLTPEHY
-254 FKSAEQMREVFADLP
+254 FKSAAQMRAVFADLP

-275 LVVAQRCAYMPEPRK
+275 LVIARRCAYMPEPRK

-298 LKGRSEGEA
+298 LQGRSEEEA
-307 LRDLARGGLDELRTL
+307 LRDLARTGLEELRVL
-322 GRLAANIEF
+322 DRLADGIEF
-331 AKYEERLV
+331 TKYEERLV

-345 EKMGFA
+345 VKMGFA

-363 AKDHDVPVGPGRGS
+363 AKDNGVPVGPGRGS

-435 GHDRV
+435 GADRV

-476 PNNPANPVTLGK
+476 PNNPANPVTLAK
-488 ALETEDL
+488 AVETEQL

-509 IDLALQLEGLFRN
+509 IDLALQLEGLYRN

-536 LDQLVPLFRDTDS
+536 LHELVPLYRDTDS

-584 ACDFIGHDQIDI
+584 AWDLIGRDQIDI

-601 DDRKT
+601 DDKKT

-628 VLRKMKPDRFE
+628 VLRKLKPDRFE

-658 YIKRKHGEEEPDYL
+658 YIKRKHGEETPDYL

-726 RALFVEGAE
+726 RANFVQGAE
-735 KNNVRPDK
+735 KNGVKKDK
-743 ASSIFDQVNKFAGY
+743 ASSIFDQVDKFAGY

-784 FFAATMTLDMGNVE
+784 FFAATMTLDMGNVD
-798 KLNGYRRDLD
+798 KLNGYRRDLE

-816 PDVNKSTAEFTVEK
+816 PDVTRSTAEFTVER
-830 TEDGKKAIRYALAAI
+830 TADGKKAIRYALAAI
-845 KGVGKEAMNR
+845 KGVGREAMAR
-855 LVEERAEK
+855 LAAEREDN
-863 GPFKDLFDFA
+863 GPFRDLFDFA
-873 ERLDQRVLNKRLLES
+873 ERLDQRVLNKRLVES
-888 LVKAGAFDTLNKN
+888 LVKAGGFDALNRN
-901 RAQTFAAV
+901 RAQTFGAI
-909 EALTRHSQATHES
+909 EALMRHSQATHES
-922 RGSNQNN
+922 RGSNQNS

-939 PQLAKVPDWA
+939 PQLPKVPDWA
-949 PMERLQNEFAAI
+949 PMERLQQEFSAI

-967 HPLASYEK
+967 HPLAAYDK

-981 VSRAADLPA
+981 VTRAADLLG
-990 LLARGTPGRIKLAG
+990 LLQRGTAGRIKLAG
-1004 TVIDRMER
+1004 TVIDKLER
-1012 TSAKGNRFAFLQC
+1012 TSAKGNRFAFVQC

-1032 ECVMFSELLSS
+1032 EVTVFSEVLSAN
-1043 KRNLLEAGQAILISV
+1043 RNLLEAGQAVLISC
-1058 DGRLDGEQVKLTAQS
+1058 DGRLDGEQIKLMAQT
-1073 VEKLEDAVA
+1073 VQKLEDAVA
-1082 NSAAGLRIVITDP
+1082 NSAAGLRIVISDP
-1095 MALEALRKAL
+1095 SSLETLRKSL

-1113 VTLVVPM
+1113 VTLIVPM
-1120 PEDSEAE
+1120 EHEQSEVE
-1127 ITLPGTY
+1127 VTLPGTY
-1134 SIAGGLRDTIGSL
+1134 SIAGGLRDIIGML
-1147 QGVENVEEI
+1147 PGVSQVEEV

>member
-1 MREPYWGVPLA
+1 VAIA
-12 DFIHLKVRSA
+12 DFVHLKVRSA

-28 ANKVDKIV
+28 ANKVDTIA
-36 SLAKEAGMPAVA
+36 SLAKAHAMPAVA

-62 QYAAKAGIQPIVG
+62 QYAAKSGIQPIIG
-75 VDLAI
+75 CDLAI
-80 RREEEGGVA
+80 RREEEGGIA
-89 VASKL
+89 VATKIPAA
-94 LTVDWLTLL
+94 DWLTVL
-103 AQNEDGYTN
+103 AQSETGYRN
-112 LMRLVSRAHLDF
+112 LMRLVSRSHLEF
-124 KAGSTAALPFDE
+124 KTGSVSALPLAE
-136 LVGQTEGLLAFSGSP
+136 LEGHTEGLLTLTGN
-151 ASALGRLLGAGQG
+151 ASSTLGRLLAAGQA
-164 PAAEHQLERLARLFD
+164 PAANHLLERLLKLFG
-179 GRLYLEVQ
+179 GRLYIELQ
-187 RHGEDNERRIEGPL
+187 RHGEDSERRIEAPL
-201 IDLAYAKGLPLI
+201 LDLAYARGLPLV
-213 GTNDVHYP
+213 GTNDVHFP
-221 KAAMHAAHDV
+221 KAAMYEAHDV

-239 HIDDPNRRRLSGEHY
+239 HVDDPNRRRLTPEHY
-254 FKSAEQMREVFADLP
+254 FKSAAEMRATFADLP

-275 LVVAQRCAYMPEPRK
+275 LVIAQRCAYMPAPRK

-298 LKGRSEGEA
+298 LGGRSEGEA
-307 LRDLARGGLDELRTL
+307 LRSLARSGLEELKAAD
-322 GRLAANIEF
+322 RLAAGIPF
-331 AKYEERLV
+331 QTYEERLV

-424 DRVIRYVRDEY
+424 DQVIRYVRNEY

-476 PNNPANPVTLGK
+476 PNNPANPVTLAK
-488 ALETEDL
+488 ALETEQL

-509 IDLALQLEGLFRN
+509 IDLALQLEGLYRN

-536 LDQLVPLFRDTDS
+536 LDELVPLFRDSDN

-557 FNMKWVEPAGLVKFD
+557 FNMKWVETAGLVKFD

-584 ACDFIGHDQIDI
+584 ACELIGHDKIDI
-596 AKLPL
+596 TKLPL
-601 DDRKT
+601 DDRRT

-617 VFQLEGNGMRD
+617 VFQLEGSGMRD
-628 VLRKMKPDRFE
+628 VLRKLRPDRFE

-658 YIKRKHGEEEPDYL
+658 YIKRKHGEETPDYL
-672 HPLLEGILKETYGIM
+672 HPMLEGILKETYGIM

-701 GYSLGGADLLR
+701 GYTLGGADLLR
-712 RAMGKKIQAEMDAQ
+712 RAMGKKIKAEMDAQ
-726 RALFVEGAE
+726 RASFIEGAK
-735 KNNVRPDK
+735 KNGVEDGR
-743 ASSIFDQVNKFAGY
+743 ASSIFDQVDKFAGY

-784 FFAATMTLDMGNVE
+784 FFAATMTLDMGNVD
-798 KLNGYRRDLD
+798 KLNGYRRDLE
-808 KIGVELLP
+808 KLGIELLP
-816 PDVNKSTAEFTVEK
+816 PDVTRSSSEFTVEQ
-830 TEDGKKAIRYALAAI
+830 TADGKKAIRYALAAI
-845 KGVGKEAMNR
+845 KGVGREAMHR
-855 LVEERAEK
+855 LAEERVAN
-863 GPFKDLFDFA
+863 GPFKNLFDFA

-901 RAQTFAAV
+901 RAQTFGAV

-922 RGSNQNN
+922 RGSNQNS

-939 PQLAKVPDWA
+939 PQLPKVPDWA
-949 PMERLQNEFAAI
+949 PMERLQNEFSAI

-967 HPLASYEK
+967 HPLAAYER

-981 VSRAADLPA
+981 VTRAADLPA
-990 LLARGTPGRIKLAG
+990 LLQRGVPGRIRLAG
-1004 TVIDRMER
+1004 TVLDRMER
-1012 TSAKGNRFAFLQC
+1012 TSAKGNRFAFVQC

-1032 ECVMFSELLSS
+1032 ELTVFSELLGS
-1043 KRNLLEAGQAILISV
+1043 KRNLLEAGQAVLISA

-1082 NSAAGLRIVITDP
+1082 NAAAGLRIVISDP
-1095 MALEALRKAL
+1095 SALEALRKHL

-1113 VTLVVPM
+1113 VTLVVPLQG
-1120 PEDSEAE
+1120 ESEAE
-1127 ITLPGTY
+1127 VTLPGTY
-1134 SIAGGLRDTIGSL
+1134 SIAGGLRDAIGSL
-1147 QGVENVEEI
+1147 PGVMQVEEI

>member
-1 MREPYWGVPLA
+1 MAIA
-12 DFIHLKVRSA
+12 DFVHLKVRSA

-28 ANKVDKIV
+28 ANKVDAV
-36 SLAKEAGMPAVA
+36 VALAKGQAMPAVA

-53 NLFGALEFS
+53 NLFGALEFA

-75 VDLAI
+75 CDLGL
-80 RREEEGGVA
+80 RREEEGGIA
-89 VASKL
+89 TASKL
-94 LTVDWLTLL
+94 PSVDWLTLL
-103 AQNEDGYTN
+103 VQNEQGYLN
-112 LMRLVSRAHLDF
+112 LMRLVSRAHLEF
-124 KAGSTAALPFDE
+124 KTGSVSALPLSE
-136 LVGQTEGLLAFSGSP
+136 LEGHSEGLLAFTGSMSSGV
-151 ASALGRLLGAGQG
+151 GRLLLAGQA
-164 PAAEHQLERLARLFD
+164 PAAAHMLERQQALFD
-179 GRLYLEVQ
+179 GRLYVELQ
-187 RHGEDNERRIEGPL
+187 RHGEDSERRIEAPL
-201 IDLAYAKGLPLI
+201 LDLAYARGLPLVA
-213 GTNDVHYP
+213 TNDVHFPRASMYE
-221 KAAMHAAHDV
+221 AHDV

-239 HIDDPNRRRLSGEHY
+239 HIEDPNRRRLTPEHY
-254 FKSAEQMREVFADLP
+254 FKSAAEMRGVFSDLP

-275 LVVAQRCAYMPEPRK
+275 LAIAKRCAYMPEPRK

-298 LKGRSEGEA
+298 LEGRTEGEA
-307 LRDLARGGLDELRTL
+307 LRMLAGRGLDELKHA
-322 GRLAANIEF
+322 GRLASDVTF
-331 AKYEERLV
+331 ARYSERLT

-363 AKDHDVPVGPGRGS
+363 AKDNDVPVGPGRGS
-377 GAGSLVAWSLKI
+377 GAGSLVAWALKI

-435 GHDRV
+435 GQDRV

-476 PNNPANPVTLGK
+476 PNNPAKPVTLAE
-488 ALETEDL
+488 ALQTEQL
-495 LKEQYNADEEIKRL
+495 LKEQYSADEEIKRL
-509 IDLALQLEGLFRN
+509 IDLALQLEGLYRN

-536 LDQLVPLFRDTDS
+536 LEQLVPLFRDSDS

-557 FNMKWVEPAGLVKFD
+557 FNMKWVEAAGLVKFD

-584 ACDFIGHDQIDI
+584 ACGLIGRDTIDI

-628 VLRKMKPDRFE
+628 VLRKLKPDRFE

-658 YIKRKHGEEEPDYL
+658 YIKRKHGEEQPDYL

-701 GYSLGGADLLR
+701 GYTLGGADLLR
-712 RAMGKKIQAEMDAQ
+712 RAMGKKIQSEMDAQ
-726 RALFVEGAE
+726 RANFVEGAKANKVE
-735 KNNVRPDK
+735 ERK
-743 ASSIFDQVNKFAGY
+743 ASSIFDQVDKFAGY

-798 KLNGYRRDLD
+798 KLNGYRRDLE
-808 KIGVELLP
+808 KLGVELLP
-816 PDVNKSTAEFTVEK
+816 PDVMRSSAEFTVEK
-830 TEDGKKAIRYALAAI
+830 TPEGKKAIRYALAAI
-845 KGVGKEAMNR
+845 KGVGREAMNR
-855 LVEERAEK
+855 LTEEREAN
-863 GPFKDLFDFA
+863 GPFRDLFDFA

-888 LVKAGAFDTLNKN
+888 LVRAGAFDTLNKN
-901 RAQTFAAV
+901 RAQTFGAV

-922 RGSNQNN
+922 RSSNQNS

-939 PQLAKVPDWA
+939 PQFPKMPDWA
-949 PMERLQNEFAAI
+949 PMERLQQEFAAI

-967 HPLASYEK
+967 HPLAAYER

-981 VSRAADLPA
+981 VCRAADLPA
-990 LLARGTPGRIKLAG
+990 LLARGMPGRIKLAG

-1012 TSAKGNRFAFLQC
+1012 TSAKGNRFAFVQC

-1032 ECVMFSELLSS
+1032 ELTVFSELLGS
-1043 KRNLLEAGQAILISV
+1043 KRNLLEPGQAVLISA
-1058 DGRLDGEQVKLTAQS
+1058 DGRLDGEQVKLTAQT
-1073 VEKLEDAVA
+1073 VEKLDDAVA
-1082 NSAAGLRIVITDP
+1082 NAAAGLRIIVSDP
-1095 MALEALRKAL
+1095 VALESLRRML
-1105 EGKRGRGR
+1105 DGKKGRGR

-1120 PEDSEAE
+1120 PDETEAE
-1127 ITLPGTY
+1127 VTLPGAY
-1134 SIAGGLRDTIGSL
+1134 SIAGGLRDAIGML
-1147 QGVENVEEI
+1147 PGIAQVEEI